1 MQAATASRSSF
12 AAGTAVARRAAGR
25 RSAPAA
31 RRAVA
36 VQALSGKVAN
46 KQLLEVAQQAAAAG
60 AKVSW
65 QAGVG
70 SSELA
75 SRAAAA

>member
-12 AAGTAVARRAAGR
+12 GAVARAAGR

-60 AKVSW
+60 AKVRC
-65 QAGVG
+65 
-70 SSELA
+70 
-75 SRAAAA
+75 SRI